1 MNKPMEI
8 LEEAAKKKYR
18 ELNLGNSNQPPKSF
32 LADLLMAI
40 YGCETKDYLNLPM
53 ADKQDIE
60 DQILNM
66 TWLYPEG
73 IEETFLD
80 EEFLDISYA
89 MDLRDM
95 LSTATTF
102 EELQEVL
109 ILELMY
115 TAMSYN
121 LDSFP
126 SRGPS
131 MI

>member
-8 LEEAAKKKYR
+8 LEEAAKKKLR
-18 ELNLGNSNQPPKSF
+18 ELDLDNPEPKSY
-32 LADLLMAI
+32 LAELLMAI
-40 YGCETKDYLNLPM
+40 YGCEVEDHLNLLM

-60 DQILNM
+60 DQIQNM

-115 TAMSYN
+115 TAMQYN
-121 LDSFP
+121 LDFFP
-126 SRGPS
+126 NRGPI